1 MNEQTAVAVPV
12 PFVWKPVSPTSRT
25 AQSSDFRAEVVT
37 ICPSSGVTSLVM
49 GTCNQEAKERSEG
62 EFSGLDM
69 RRSVFMALI
78 DSL

>member
-12 PFVWKPVSPTSRT
+12 PFVWKPVSPTSKLHKHLPF
-25 AQSSDFRAEVVT
+25 AQKLPVFTHLLVQRA
-37 ICPSSGVTSLVM
+37 LVM
-49 GTCNQEAKERSEG
+49 RTCNQEVKERAEG

-69 RRSVFMALI
+69 RRSVLMALI